1 MGGGSEARAMGGVV
15 EGPPTALPSL
25 NPEADQSFNLLGGAF
40 ADLDGQ
46 VGGPVLSCIATDAQL
61 LVWRVPPLRC
71 CGRLTAQRLSFP
83 GTWGPCTAAHA
94 LVPAAGRRRNRLAC
108 RWSPVPRPSLPSL
121 AAAALPQIP
130 GSGGDLRKQQILKQ
144 QRWLLF
150 LRHCA
155 RCQLGE
161 AQCQYGRNCTVAK
174 QLWQH
179 LVHCKEAR
187 CDYPRC
193 NPSRELL
200 RHHQKCTSPNCP
212 VCAPVKQYVSK
223 QRQQVFYRK
232 TGEERGGRRPPASC
246 RDVVCRPDR
255 GHAGGRVGACGA
267 TACHQ
272 GGGLV
277 ADAAGTC
284 GWGVLLQAVLA

>member
-1 MGGGSEARAMGGVV
+1 MQPQQVLMHRQQPSPALLQQQQQQQQQQHHYAAQLAHAGGLPTAGTPPLPLLQQAAAAQMGGGSEARAMGGVV

-187 CDYPRC
+187 CDYPR
-193 NPSRELL
+193 
-200 RHHQKCTSPNCP
+200 
-212 VCAPVKQYVSK
+212 
-223 QRQQVFYRK
+223 
-232 TGEERGGRRPPASC
+232 
-246 RDVVCRPDR
+246 
-255 GHAGGRVGACGA
+255 
-267 TACHQ
+267 
-272 GGGLV
+272 
-277 ADAAGTC
+277 
-284 GWGVLLQAVLA
+284 